1 DLARGLRPPRHLPPA
16 TRVCTSMEE
25 EHPPVRQRGPPPP
38 PHGGTHSGDGIDHLS
53 ALPDDVLHLI
63 LARLDHHR
71 DAVRTSILSGRW
83 RALMSGL
90 SMARFSIQQ
99 IKIKSVRRAIRALG
113 LVLGALGAQRPAFGG
128 LRVLEICVPYGRR
141 IYAKDVSKVLF
152 AAAEVSP
159 VEEFRFI
166 LPWNVDPESD
176 SPVVLPGFHRAISV
190 HLDVSYLVVAKL
202 AGSFPVLERLTLK
215 GFLLDIQALL
225 RRCPCLRVLKII
237 SLDARRIVIQSAS
250 LQELH
255 ILNAVKRCEY
265 DTYSIDIAAPAL
277 KHLNLSVF
285 THHNCSLNISAP
297 MVEQFSWECKYAYMA
312 TGIGELWQL
321 TRLSLKTGEGAVT
334 NDVDGTCLSLHIS
347 AYNTSRAT
355 EAEHTFEQE
364 IQNLPVGDLCTLE
377 LHLSLGQTG
386 HAWRSIV
393 LHILGIQSIRI
404 ATQRLKLVLRRSEE
418 LAQQIVHAMSLCKFP
433 P

>member
-1 DLARGLRPPRHLPPA
+1 
-16 TRVCTSMEE
+16 MEE

-53 ALPDDVLHLI
+53 ALPDEVLHLI
-63 LARLDHHR
+63 LSRLDHHR

-113 LVLGALGAQRPAFGG
+113 LVLGALGAQRRAFGG

-190 HLDVSYLVVAKL
+190 HLDVSYLLVENL

-215 GFLLDIQALL
+215 GFWLDIYTLVSL
-225 RRCPCLRVLKII
+225 CPRLRVLRII
-237 SLDARRIVIQSAS
+237 SLDRGSIVIQSAT

-255 ILNAVKRCEY
+255 IENAEECYVTEN
-265 DTYSIDIAAPAL
+265 IDITAPAL
-277 KHLNLSVF
+277 KHLTLSVF
-285 THHNCSLNISAP
+285 TNQNCCSLSISAP
-297 MVEQFSWECKYAYMA
+297 MVEQISWECKYSNMA
-312 TGIGELWQL
+312 IGIRELWQL
-321 TRLSLKTGEGAVT
+321 TSLSLKTGEGAIT

-347 AYNTSRAT
+347 AYNTSRAN
-355 EAEHTFEQE
+355 EAEHAFEGE

-393 LHILGIQSIRI
+393 LHILGIQFIRI
-404 ATQRLKLVLRRSEE
+404 ATQRLKLVLRRSEVIGWKE